1 MSMDVAGASKA
12 VDGNNSPEFADNSC
26 TKVVATD
33 PWWKVDLQATYNIT
47 SVHVTNRG
55 EIGGTIGVSM
65 RLDLFNIM
73 VDDQVCRSNLVV
85 PIGET
90 GDFTCDPP
98 LSGSSVRI
106 ELKGQARMLII
117 CEVEVYA
124 NGGVAFDSAGG
135 CYDGAAYKTQA
146 CATCTGPG
154 PTRCTSCL
162 DGAALV
168 PWRDEGKEGTCQD
181 YTDEIQIRALPGMY
195 EATKAMPSY
204 LAKWGI
210 QRSVLALPGAV
221 NLTALTVIL
230 DVECYLR
237 KALVC
242 QTTGGNVTCQVQKEA
257 TVKSVDYIE
266 YEALGVKNG
275 TVTPKFVC
283 DTAAGEASGDGQ
295 SRRRSYS
302 KNLSHQTCLGFTIP
316 LSVITKFAKVSSV
329 HEVCMQVLQLL

>member
-1 MSMDVAGASKA
+1 M
-12 VDGNNSPEFADNSC
+12 P
-26 TKVVATD
+26 
-33 PWWKVDLQATYNIT
+33 
-47 SVHVTNRG
+47 
-55 EIGGTIGVSM
+55 
-65 RLDLFNIM
+65 RLH
-73 VDDQVCRSNLVV
+73 R
-85 PIGET
+85 
-90 GDFTCDPP
+90 
-98 LSGSSVRI
+98 
-106 ELKGQARMLII
+106 
-117 CEVEVYA
+117 
-124 NGGVAFDSAGG
+124 
-135 CYDGAAYKTQA
+135 
-146 CATCTGPG
+146 
-154 PTRCTSCL
+154 
-162 DGAALV
+162 
-168 PWRDEGKEGTCQD
+168 RD
-181 YTDEIQIRALPGMY
+181 QIRALPGMY